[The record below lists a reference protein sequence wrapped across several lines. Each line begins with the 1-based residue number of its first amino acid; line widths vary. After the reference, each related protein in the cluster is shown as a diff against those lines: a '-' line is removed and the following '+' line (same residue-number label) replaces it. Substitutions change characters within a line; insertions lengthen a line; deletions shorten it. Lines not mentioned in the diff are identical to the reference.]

1 MTVYVDDMRLRAR
14 VGRVNALW
22 SHLTADTEEELHA
35 FAADLGL
42 KRSWFQ
48 KPKGIDG
55 KSPAKPGSLKAQMWH
70 YDVTDA
76 KRDQAIAMG
85 AVPIT
90 LHQSVEIIRARH
102 ARLSPIEEEQPTLD
116 LDL

>member
-1 MTVYVDDMRLRAR
+1 MTVYVDDMRLKAR
-14 VGRVNALW
+14 VGRITALW
-22 SHLTADTEEELHA
+22 SHLIADTEEELHA
-35 FAADLGL
+35 FAAELGL

-48 KPKGIDG
+48 KPKGLDG
-55 KSPAKPGSLKAQMWH
+55 RSPAKPHSLKAQMWH

-85 AVPIT
+85 AIPIT
-90 LHQSVEIIRARH
+90 LRQSIEIIRARH
-102 ARLSPIEEEQPTLD
+102 ARLFPAEEEQPTLD